1 MKANDKVEY
10 QLMAA
15 LHFIITFVLVGF
27 SIVSLVQGIKLQF
40 GGEIFMG
47 FLFYFAAPL
56 LIFVSYLAYQ
66 KAHYKLRVIA
76 LARE

>member
-1 MKANDKVEY
+1 
-10 QLMAA
+10 
-15 LHFIITFVLVGF
+15 VGF
-27 SIVSLVQGIKLQF
+27 AIVALVNGIKVQVD
-40 GGEIFMG
+40 GNIFLG

-76 LARE
+76 LARQ